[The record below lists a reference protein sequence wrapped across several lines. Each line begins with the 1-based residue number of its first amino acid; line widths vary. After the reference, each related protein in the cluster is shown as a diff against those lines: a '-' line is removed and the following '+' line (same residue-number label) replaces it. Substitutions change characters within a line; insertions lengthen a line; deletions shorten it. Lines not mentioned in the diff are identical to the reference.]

1 MNGKLIAS
9 SSPHIRSGETISS
22 IMRDVVIA
30 LLPAT
35 LAGIYFFR
43 LRAVMVIFFAVLS
56 AMITEAVI
64 QKIRKQDVTLN
75 DWSAVVTGLLLALNI
90 PAAAP
95 WWMPIVGSVFAIAV
109 VKQMFGGLGNNF
121 MNPALAARAMLLASW
136 PVQMTTWLAPV
147 GHTVTTTATPPVMAS
162 VGDAVTTATP
172 LAIIS
177 GGEGAGNILPTLTD
191 LFIGNIGGC
200 IGETS
205 ALALIIGGIY
215 LVYRG
220 VITPR
225 IPVIYIA
232 TVAVLT
238 FGFGGFDPYF
248 MTYQIFAGGLMLGAI
263 YMATDYASSP
273 VTPRGQIIFALGC
286 GIITSIIRLYG
297 GYPEGVSYAILLM
310 NVASPLI
317 DKYTGPRVF
326 GEVK

>member
-1 MNGKLIAS
+1 MNTKLIAS
-9 SSPHIRSGETISS
+9 SSPHIRSDETISS

-35 LAGIYFFR
+35 LAGIYYFR
-43 LRAVMVIFFAVLS
+43 LGAVKVILFAVL
-56 AMITEAVI
+56 AAIITEAVI
-64 QKIRKQDVTLN
+64 QKIRKQEVTIN
-75 DWSAVVTGLLLALNI
+75 DWSAVVTGLLLAFNI
-90 PAAAP
+90 PASAP
-95 WWMPIVGSVFAIAV
+95 WWIPVIGSVFAIAI
-109 VKQMFGGLGNNF
+109 VKQLFGGLGHNF

-136 PVQMTTWLAPV
+136 PVQMTSW
-147 GHTVTTTATPPVMAS
+147 VTPGA
-162 VGDAVTTATP
+162 DAVSTATP
-172 LAIIS
+172 LAMIS
-177 GGEGAGNILPTLTD
+177 GAEAVTSDLPSLFQLFVGNQ
-191 LFIGNIGGC
+191 GGC

-238 FGFGGFDPYF
+238 FVLHGFDPYF
-248 MTYQIFAGGLMLGAI
+248 MVYQVLAGGLMIGAI

-273 VTPRGQIIFALGC
+273 VTPKGQIIFALGC
-286 GIITSIIRLYG
+286 GVITSIIRLYG
-297 GYPEGVSYAILLM
+297 GYPEGVSYSILLM
-310 NVASPLI
+310 NVAAPLI
-317 DKYTGPRVF
+317 DKYTSPRVF